1 MVLLGS
7 VGCAKSVQSQ
17 EQVHKGVLENV
28 DRKAYGNQWVVLEFK
43 HGMTADI
50 RTAGQSKF
58 YMGHYQEIT
67 VDSQGNFLSNRCDSY
82 DKMAEDLEK
91 YVPSQESPEVEAE

>member
-58 YMGHYQEIT
+58 YTGHYQEIT
-67 VDSQGNFLSNRCDSY
+67 VDSQGNFLSNLTTRWPKTCKSMFRH
-82 DKMAEDLEK
+82 KKAPK
-91 YVPSQESPEVEAE
+91 